1 MELYKDFYLT
11 KLAFDDLL
19 GSNNPEIR
27 IAIDINA
34 NDFKIC
40 EKSYPFFNKIDIAG
54 KTAAPAHKLTINLIE
69 STRPLQLS

>member
-1 MELYKDFYLT
+1 MIK
-11 KLAFDDLL
+11 FDDLL
-19 GSNNPEIR
+19 GKSIPEI
-27 IAIDINA
+27 ITAIEIKA
-34 NDFKIC
+34 NDLSTC